1 MLISLRQHGASAD
14 GRTLDTGSIQSA
26 IDLLSAS
33 GGGKLVFD
41 AGCTF
46 LSGSIVLRA
55 GVELHL

>member
-26 IDLLSAS
+26 IDLLSTS

-46 LSGSIVLRA
+46 LSG
-55 GVELHL
+55 